1 MGTAVTTDRLYVH
14 YEAILVGEL
23 WLDESSTF
31 CFRYSDDWLERDAW
45 PISQTLPLPQHEFRG
60 GPANT
65 FFANLLPE
73 GGVRSAV
80 CRRLGIS
87 ESNDFS
93 LLQAIGGDC
102 AGALTIDRAHASS
115 KRLEPSY
122 ERLTKKRL
130 QRLVD
135 DDELVPLLV
144 GGASN
149 RLSLAGAQDKIPVA
163 LIDDELHLPLD
174 SAPSTHILKLP
185 NRRYPQLPTNEAF
198 VMGLARRVGL
208 QVADSQLWTELAP
221 SGLVVTRYDRHTTDG
236 QTTRLHQEDFCQALG
251 FPPSRK
257 YEQENGP
264 TFASMIELV
273 RSQLTH
279 PLVDVNR
286 LLEWQVFNVVV
297 GNSDGHGKN
306 LSVLYEGGH
315 AVVAPFYD
323 IVATRQ
329 YESLDRKLA
338 LSVGGR
344 RDPDQLHRAQWEQFA
359 VDVGVGSRLVV
370 ATVQRLVERV
380 RHELTAWIAE
390 FRSTYGRLSILQ
402 TLPVSIDKRARA
414 ILRRL
419 G

>member
-1 MGTAVTTDRLYVH
+1 
-14 YEAILVGEL
+14 
-23 WLDESSTF
+23 
-31 CFRYSDDWLERDAW
+31 
-45 PISQTLPLPQHEFRG
+45 
-60 GPANT
+60 
-65 FFANLLPE
+65 
-73 GGVRSAV
+73 
-80 CRRLGIS
+80 
-87 ESNDFS
+87 
-93 LLQAIGGDC
+93 
-102 AGALTIDRAHASS
+102 
-115 KRLEPSY
+115 
-122 ERLTKKRL
+122 
-130 QRLVD
+130 
-135 DDELVPLLV
+135 
-144 GGASN
+144 
-149 RLSLAGAQDKIPVA
+149 
-163 LIDDELHLPLD
+163 
-174 SAPSTHILKLP
+174 
-185 NRRYPQLPTNEAF
+185 
-198 VMGLARRVGL
+198 
-208 QVADSQLWTELAP
+208 
-221 SGLVVTRYDRHTTDG
+221 
-236 QTTRLHQEDFCQALG
+236 
-251 FPPSRK
+251 
-257 YEQENGP
+257 
-264 TFASMIELV
+264 MIELV